1 MFGWKQ
7 SLICLGA
14 LSVMAACSDSK
25 PMPNIASPQAEVAEA
40 PATWRPFAD
49 TSPWNTPVPADAAID
64 PDSKALMEEFA
75 THGGLYINITAWSV
89 PVYYVDIDET
99 PRHDVYDLYPGRI
112 GRGFEHPRSIPIP
125 NGATLS
131 PPARGTGYIA
141 IVDKQRSLEW
151 DMKQAFQKD
160 DGQWYAGFGAVTNLR
175 GTGVSKPWNEAEE
188 PLHAATALPS
198 GFPLTAGLVRLD
210 EIAAGRISHAL
221 MIGTPEIRTDVFI
234 PPASTGLASNGTL
247 QLRNNGGL
255 PMGAHIQLDPSLN
268 LDKLEL
274 SPAGKTIARALQ
286 EYGAFVG
293 ENAGANTLF
302 AEGSP
307 EQVAAW
313 DGVLAQNELQAV
325 FPPEMM
331 SKHFRLIEM
340 GDLLPGQPAD

>member
-1 MFGWKQ
+1 
-7 SLICLGA
+7 
-14 LSVMAACSDSK
+14 
-25 PMPNIASPQAEVAEA
+25 
-40 PATWRPFAD
+40 
-49 TSPWNTPVPADAAID
+49 
-64 PDSKALMEEFA
+64 
-75 THGGLYINITAWSV
+75 
-89 PVYYVDIDET
+89 
-99 PRHDVYDLYPGRI
+99 
-112 GRGFEHPRSIPIP
+112 
-125 NGATLS
+125 
-131 PPARGTGYIA
+131 
-141 IVDKQRSLEW
+141 
-151 DMKQAFQKD
+151 
-160 DGQWYAGFGAVTNLR
+160 
-175 GTGVSKPWNEAEE
+175 
-188 PLHAATALPS
+188 
-198 GFPLTAGLVRLD
+198 
-210 EIAAGRISHAL
+210 